1 MILIFENRVSPIYTP
16 VSQQSHGIRVMK
28 TQVESVNRRDFLKL
42 ATFLGAGAV
51 VAYYSGD
58 IKRSFAQAAV
68 QNNGKVHLIWLP
80 MGGDSGCTISM
91 LQASNPDLVE
101 AAQNLQLS
109 ADFWQPI
116 MTPEYQIGSSGW
128 MTEGYTVEDKSQV
141 PLINAAFGD
150 APVDILVIEGTP
162 QIAAPPG
169 GSAGDFCQLAGYNAY
184 ELLQNLAPKAT
195 YVIAVGQCS
204 SFGGIPAAKGNV
216 TGGTSVTDAL
226 QKAGITTKNPVINI
240 PGCPAQP
247 DWTLITLSSVL
258 QGFNPELDSL
268 GRPKAFFS
276 QYIHDTCPRRG
287 YYDKGQFATSFDD
300 PECLWNLGCKGPIT
314 LSACAVTKWNGGL
327 SFCTQGGPM
336 CWGCMHPSFPD
347 PPTSGFFD
355 AIPHAPGINLETL
368 EIAGAAAA
376 VVGVGLAA
384 GLTATSKK
392 KNGEVGAGSAE
403 TEQKP
408 SS

>member
-1 MILIFENRVSPIYTP
+1 MGS
-16 VSQQSHGIRVMK
+16 
-28 TQVESVNRRDFLKL
+28 
-42 ATFLGAGAV
+42 V

-58 IKRSFAQAAV
+58 IKRTFAQAAA
-68 QNNGKVHLIWLP
+68 QNNGAVHLIWFP
-80 MGGDSGCTISM
+80 MAGDSGCTISM
-91 LQASNPDLVE
+91 LQASNPDLIE

-116 MTPEYQIGSSGW
+116 MTQDYQIGSSGW
-128 MTEGYTVEDKSQV
+128 ITAGYTTEDQSQA
-141 PLINAAFGD
+141 PLLNAALGD

-162 QIAAPPG
+162 QTGTPVG
-169 GSAGDFCQLAGYNAY
+169 GTAGGFMQIAGYNGY
-184 ELLQNLAPKAT
+184 ELLQKLAAKAT

-216 TGGTSVTDAL
+216 TGAVPVSEAL
-226 QKAGITTKNPVINI
+226 KQARVTTKNPVVNI
-240 PGCPAQP
+240 PGCPAHP
-247 DWTLITLSSVL
+247 DWTLITLASVL
-258 QGFNPELDSL
+258 QGFSPDLDDL

-287 YYDKGQFATSFDD
+287 YYDKGQFASNFDD

-327 SFCTQGGPM
+327 SLCTQGGPM

-355 AIPHAPGINLETL
+355 AIPHFPGINIPTL
-368 EIAGAAAA
+368 EVVAVGTVVVAGA
-376 VVGVGLAA
+376 LAA
-384 GLTATSKK
+384 GTIARSRHGT
-392 KNGEVGAGSAE
+392 EGSAE
-403 TEQKP
+403 EQAQK
-408 SS
+408 